1 MRKSRIVTTG
11 LAYLL
16 LGVFFTLERRLR
28 KGQLAQSLET
38 SAFDREST
46 RVVGG
51 ALLISLLS
59 MLLAPGLNLIRRG
72 RTSISPAA
80 GWLGLGLMVSGIGLR
95 AWANATLGA
104 FHTRTLRVTEDQQL
118 IERGP
123 YRLLRHPGYSGSL
136 LLWLGA
142 GLATMNGLVT
152 TVIAIA
158 TGSAYLYRVRAEEA
172 MLAQNFGAAYQDYR
186 QRSWKIIPFVY

>member
-11 LAYLL
+11 PASVLR
-16 LGVFFTLERRLR
+16 GVFFTLERRLR

-59 MLLAPGLNLIRRG
+59 MLVAPGLNLIRRG

-104 FHTRTLRVTEDQQL
+104 FYTRTLRGTEDQRL

-123 YRLLRHPGYSGSL
+123 YRLRRHPGYRGSRQR
-136 LLWLGA
+136 WLGA
-142 GLATMNGLVT
+142 AL
-152 TVIAIA
+152 
-158 TGSAYLYRVRAEEA
+158 GSL
-172 MLAQNFGAAYQDYR
+172 
-186 QRSWKIIPFVY
+186 